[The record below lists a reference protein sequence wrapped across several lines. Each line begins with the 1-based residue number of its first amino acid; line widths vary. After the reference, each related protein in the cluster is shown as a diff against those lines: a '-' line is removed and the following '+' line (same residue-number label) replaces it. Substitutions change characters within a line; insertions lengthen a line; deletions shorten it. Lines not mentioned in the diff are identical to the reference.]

1 MRILV
6 VEDDPRLLRN
16 LAKVFREKGYA
27 VDTAEAGDE
36 GLYKAESYSY
46 DAIILDVMLPRLDGW
61 EVLERLR
68 TNQRTPVLML
78 TARDLMTTRRGAI
91 AQPDR
96 EVNLLLG
103 TASKPTRPAPA
114 HPEGAVWDSPFA
126 KQSWKRTAA
135 GSRPRARWE
144 RARPLP
150 CAFPRNSPKPIEIG
164 CD

>member
-96 EVNLLLG
+96 EVEFVTRDGVETDQARSRASGRSGLG
-103 TASKPTRPAPA
+103 LPICKAIVEAHGGRIEAASTVGTGTTFTVRFPA
-114 HPEGAVWDSPFA
+114 
-126 KQSWKRTAA
+126 K
-135 GSRPRARWE
+135 
-144 RARPLP
+144 
-150 CAFPRNSPKPIEIG
+150 
-164 CD
+164 

>member
-16 LAKVFREKGYA
+16 LAKVFREEGYA

-68 TNQRTPVLML
+68 KNQRTPVLML
-78 TARDLMTTRRGAI
+78 TARDAPRDRVRGAGYG
-91 AQPDR
+91 R
-96 EVNLLLG
+96 G
-103 TASKPTRPAPA
+103 
-114 HPEGAVWDSPFA
+114 
-126 KQSWKRTAA
+126 
-135 GSRPRARWE
+135 
-144 RARPLP
+144 
-150 CAFPRNSPKPIEIG
+150 
-164 CD
+164 